1 MEAAARPHRPSLA
14 AAVEAEEPEWL
25 RSAAAAVA
33 KPRRASLVLAAAA
46 VDASGDDAM
55 LPAHLLLEE
64 FVRGKEVTAR
74 AAAAALAH
82 YGISK
87 RNTLVVAEFAKMAA
101 EVQRWAGR
109 NIDPF
114 GGMPSSTRNDKAN
127 EWVDRLRRAVAP
139 PGTAG
144 SGGSDSAA
152 PAEVAP
158 GLFVGSHRHAQDV
171 KKLAA
176 LGVRSVLNCAPTEH
190 PRPSSYTAAGIHYK
204 EIFARD
210 DDAYPLIQSHLAE
223 VRTFAG
229 GALDRGDGGVLLH
242 CSQGLNRSAGLA
254 LALLLEREGV
264 PLLPLAR
271 RCAARRPGMLQRNR
285 GFCKQIVALAASIGL
300 LADGDDLEAATAKRR
315 ESQIAAGE
323 AEAAARGVFAAAEAR
338 TAGEER
344 ARAEA
349 KRAFDD
355 FDPFGEEKGKAERA
369 KAEARAAEARAAEAK
384 RAFDADRRRWRRR
397 SRRRAGRR
405 RRRRA
410 AAAAVDRKAA
420 AAKEELAR
428 AVAEEEARAR
438 GGRACRALQAAQAGA
453 RGGGGG
459 RRRRRRRRRG
469 GRRSIAS
476 TSSMGCR
483 PRGRPPPI

>member
-1 MEAAARPHRPSLA
+1 M
-14 AAVEAEEPEWL
+14 
-25 RSAAAAVA
+25 
-33 KPRRASLVLAAAA
+33 LAAAA

-87 RNTLVVAEFAKMAA
+87 RNTLVVADFAKMAA

-127 EWVDRLRRAVAP
+127 EWVDRLRRAVS
-139 PGTAG
+139 AG

-171 KKLAA
+171 KKLTA

-190 PRPSSYTAAGIHYK
+190 PRPSSYTAAGINYK

-369 KAEARAAEARAAEAK
+369 KVEARAAEARAR
-384 RAFDADRRRWRRR
+384 RARRRRSGRSMRGRRRWRRR
-397 SRRRAGRR
+397 SRRR
-405 RRRRA
+405 
-410 AAAAVDRKAA
+410 D
-420 AAKEELAR
+420 
-428 AVAEEEARAR
+428 
-438 GGRACRALQAAQAGA
+438 
-453 RGGGGG
+453 G
-459 RRRRRRRRRG
+459 RRRRRRRRPSARRRWIARRRRR
-469 GRRSIAS
+469 RRSSLARWRRRRRRARRRPS
-476 TSSMGCR
+476 A
-483 PRGRPPPI
+483 PRG